1 MRGIFYNPASFL
13 FFFLSLTFC
22 LEARVNLEVR
32 KKAFFPK
39 DAFLRIPEFFSGAE
53 YEGIKVY
60 CRSSDASRAGFY
72 LVVKVSGSVAKIP
85 TQMLWSLDW
94 VMPHVPRPRTKQI
107 PIENPNIFGKEVFI
121 GLTGEDWSGQS
132 VQPLAWC
139 LKLLDGEGRE
149 IAQNQSFLWSK

>member
-1 MRGIFYNPASFL
+1 MRGISYNPASFL

-72 LVVKVSGSVAKIP
+72 IVVKVSGSVAKIP

-121 GLTGEDWSGQS
+121 GLTGKDWSGQS